1 MGKIAGTEDASG
13 EARAMGIEGWRRGV
27 AIALLAT
34 GTAGAVSA
42 EEAPYRPIPV
52 VVGAAATPP
61 NDLAIAARVLRD
73 AAASRNVEGVGAMLV
88 ARPLLVSSGITVDTP
103 RTVERKGPY
112 RSARAA
118 LADLGAAFREGDVL
132 APGAGL
138 DLSELDLDG
147 LLTMI
152 VAAVD
157 EAEWGRDPLVEG
169 AVCTYRGG
177 RWKPAS
183 AEGVAGSM
191 GYRVDAP
198 TGVRRSADPGARTVA
213 TLKPGFL
220 YLQGFVDDTVE
231 GWRPIRLP
239 TGGVGVVAEGELRA
253 AGARGLCFTEVAPG
267 DWRVSAFS
275 AVGL

>member
-1 MGKIAGTEDASG
+1 MAGHG
-13 EARAMGIEGWRRGV
+13 WGRAV
-27 AIALLAT
+27 AIALLTA
-34 GTAGAVSA
+34 TAGGPARA
-42 EEAPYRPIPV
+42 DEGPYRPIPV
-52 VVGAAATPP
+52 EVGAAATPP
-61 NDLAIAARVLRD
+61 DALAVAARVLRD
-73 AAASRNVEGVGAMLV
+73 AAAARNVEGVAAMMIE
-88 ARPLLVSSGITVDTP
+88 RPLLVSSGLTVDTP
-103 RTVERKGPY
+103 RSVERKGPR

-118 LADLGAAFREGDVL
+118 LADLGAAFREGDVV
-132 APGAGL
+132 APGTAAI
-138 DLSELDLDG
+138 DLTELDLDG

-157 EAEWGRDPLVEG
+157 EARWGRDPLVG
-169 AVCTYRGG
+169 DALCTYRGA

-183 AEGVAGSM
+183 AVGVAGSM

-198 TGVRRSADPGARTVA
+198 TAVHRSADPGAKTVA

-231 GWRPIRLP
+231 GWRAIRLP
-239 TGGVGVVAEGELRA
+239 TGGVGVVPEDEARTAVE
-253 AGARGLCFTEVAPG
+253 RGLCFTEVAPG